1 MVQGELFLDDQN
13 AGRTQGVS
21 SFFSRNQLVLSLDKI
36 ILLLI
41 AFLILFVLTYSFG
54 YERGRRNAE
63 RELQTFT
70 AHIETLPTAQPNLET
85 PGVKAVPAEIKLE
98 TTQMPVTTELLPKT
112 ENVIHQE
119 RLAGPSNNVLNPL
132 QLEELVDLP
141 KGKYTIQVATVLKR
155 EQAEREIAKLLSVKK
170 GDPFFVERGKYFE
183 VCIGGFDSV
192 ASARPLLNE
201 FKTKGSYGDAF
212 VRPNPHA

>member
-1 MVQGELFLDDQN
+1 MVQGELFLEDQN
-13 AGRTQGVS
+13 AGRTQGAS
-21 SFFSRNQLVLSLDKI
+21 SFFSRNQLMLSLDKI

-54 YERGRRNAE
+54 YERGRRNGE

-70 AHIETLPTAQPNLET
+70 AHIGTLPTTQPNPESPNVIKTELAEIKIDVTQARPAPKTEVETLPRSVNSFAGDALNSSQP
-85 PGVKAVPAEIKLE
+85 
-98 TTQMPVTTELLPKT
+98 
-112 ENVIHQE
+112 
-119 RLAGPSNNVLNPL
+119 
-132 QLEELVDLP
+132 EEAISSP

-170 GDPFFVERGKYFE
+170 GDPFFIERGKYFE

-201 FKTKGSYGDAF
+201 FKSKGSYVDAF